1 MSVVNWRWANSP
13 ACKPPAYIRYNF
25 RRQNKG
31 HIHMNGELK
40 DFVLRKQDEHTKNLA
55 LFKTFE
61 RIRYFGK
68 NVFIIGGIDD
78 PDDSD
83 LSGPI
88 EKVIHVAILLACLL
102 LIGGKY
108 WIIKALIVYALI
120 HYILQKLGKYFIDTY
135 KEKLDEIAKECQERL
150 NSFCQ
155 EQYQKYEIVWGNEY
169 GEILFD
175 GLMIKNGCFEAD
187 LGVECGPIDIY
198 CLSDTVAGERYKAE
212 KAQKY
217 PNGNNVYIDMKKN
230 IASTEF
236 NKKMG
241 VLTLPKKEHECMKF
255 LSTSCQ
261 LAIVQAAG
269 NNIVREIHIWQGKLH
284 ITMMQAFGRA
294 DANIAVY
301 AENAIV
307 NAFGAVEY
315 SCSQIQH
322 QEELVRSCYQSL
334 TE

>member
-1 MSVVNWRWANSP
+1 
-13 ACKPPAYIRYNF
+13 
-25 RRQNKG
+25 
-31 HIHMNGELK
+31 MNGELK

-88 EKVIHVAILLACLL
+88 EKVIHVVILLACLL

-217 PNGNNVYIDMKKN
+217 PNGNRILHQQSLIKKWVFLHYRKKN
-230 IASTEF
+230 
-236 NKKMG
+236 M
-241 VLTLPKKEHECMKF
+241 
-255 LSTSCQ
+255 
-261 LAIVQAAG
+261 
-269 NNIVREIHIWQGKLH
+269 
-284 ITMMQAFGRA
+284 
-294 DANIAVY
+294 
-301 AENAIV
+301 NA
-307 NAFGAVEY
+307 
-315 SCSQIQH
+315 
-322 QEELVRSCYQSL
+322 
-334 TE
+334 

>member
-1 MSVVNWRWANSP
+1 
-13 ACKPPAYIRYNF
+13 
-25 RRQNKG
+25 
-31 HIHMNGELK
+31 MNGELK

-155 EQYQKYEIVWGNEY
+155 
-169 GEILFD
+169 
-175 GLMIKNGCFEAD
+175 
-187 LGVECGPIDIY
+187 
-198 CLSDTVAGERYKAE
+198 
-212 KAQKY
+212 
-217 PNGNNVYIDMKKN
+217 
-230 IASTEF
+230 
-236 NKKMG
+236 
-241 VLTLPKKEHECMKF
+241 
-255 LSTSCQ
+255 
-261 LAIVQAAG
+261 
-269 NNIVREIHIWQGKLH
+269 
-284 ITMMQAFGRA
+284 
-294 DANIAVY
+294 
-301 AENAIV
+301 
-307 NAFGAVEY
+307 
-315 SCSQIQH
+315 
-322 QEELVRSCYQSL
+322 
-334 TE
+334 

>member
-1 MSVVNWRWANSP
+1 
-13 ACKPPAYIRYNF
+13 
-25 RRQNKG
+25 
-31 HIHMNGELK
+31 MNGELK

-155 EQYQKYEIVWGNEY
+155 EQYQKYEIV
-169 GEILFD
+169 
-175 GLMIKNGCFEAD
+175 
-187 LGVECGPIDIY
+187 
-198 CLSDTVAGERYKAE
+198 
-212 KAQKY
+212 
-217 PNGNNVYIDMKKN
+217 
-230 IASTEF
+230 
-236 NKKMG
+236 
-241 VLTLPKKEHECMKF
+241 
-255 LSTSCQ
+255 
-261 LAIVQAAG
+261 
-269 NNIVREIHIWQGKLH
+269 
-284 ITMMQAFGRA
+284 
-294 DANIAVY
+294 
-301 AENAIV
+301 
-307 NAFGAVEY
+307 
-315 SCSQIQH
+315 
-322 QEELVRSCYQSL
+322 
-334 TE
+334 

>member
-13 ACKPPAYIRYNF
+13 ACKPPAYVRYNF

-88 EKVIHVAILLACLL
+88 EKVIHVVILLACLL

-212 KAQKY
+212 K
-217 PNGNNVYIDMKKN
+217 DRN
-230 IASTEF
+230 IQMEI
-236 NKKMG
+236 MC
-241 VLTLPKKEHECMKF
+241 TL
-255 LSTSCQ
+255 
-261 LAIVQAAG
+261 I
-269 NNIVREIHIWQGKLH
+269 
-284 ITMMQAFGRA
+284 
-294 DANIAVY
+294 
-301 AENAIV
+301 
-307 NAFGAVEY
+307 
-315 SCSQIQH
+315 
-322 QEELVRSCYQSL
+322 
-334 TE
+334 

>member
-1 MSVVNWRWANSP
+1 
-13 ACKPPAYIRYNF
+13 
-25 RRQNKG
+25 
-31 HIHMNGELK
+31 MNGELK

-169 GEILFD
+169 GEIFSQFL
-175 GLMIKNGCFEAD
+175 
-187 LGVECGPIDIY
+187 
-198 CLSDTVAGERYKAE
+198 
-212 KAQKY
+212 
-217 PNGNNVYIDMKKN
+217 KN
-230 IASTEF
+230 IM
-236 NKKMG
+236 NQCIYDKC
-241 VLTLPKKEHECMKF
+241 LYDPI
-255 LSTSCQ
+255 LSTDQ
-261 LAIVQAAG
+261 
-269 NNIVREIHIWQGKLH
+269 
-284 ITMMQAFGRA
+284 
-294 DANIAVY
+294 
-301 AENAIV
+301 
-307 NAFGAVEY
+307 
-315 SCSQIQH
+315 
-322 QEELVRSCYQSL
+322 
-334 TE
+334 

>member
-1 MSVVNWRWANSP
+1 
-13 ACKPPAYIRYNF
+13 
-25 RRQNKG
+25 
-31 HIHMNGELK
+31 MNGELK

-150 NSFCQ
+150 NSFLFF
-155 EQYQKYEIVWGNEY
+155 VPPNENTRRRINPTSGIENRSSY
-169 GEILFD
+169 
-175 GLMIKNGCFEAD
+175 
-187 LGVECGPIDIY
+187 P
-198 CLSDTVAGERYKAE
+198 
-212 KAQKY
+212 KY
-217 PNGNNVYIDMKKN
+217 PHM
-230 IASTEF
+230 
-236 NKKMG
+236 
-241 VLTLPKKEHECMKF
+241 
-255 LSTSCQ
+255 
-261 LAIVQAAG
+261 
-269 NNIVREIHIWQGKLH
+269 EIG
-284 ITMMQAFGRA
+284 
-294 DANIAVY
+294 
-301 AENAIV
+301 
-307 NAFGAVEY
+307 
-315 SCSQIQH
+315 
-322 QEELVRSCYQSL
+322 
-334 TE
+334 

>member
-1 MSVVNWRWANSP
+1 
-13 ACKPPAYIRYNF
+13 
-25 RRQNKG
+25 
-31 HIHMNGELK
+31 MNGELK
-40 DFVLRKQDEHTKNLA
+40 DFVLKKQDEHTKNLA

-61 RIRYFGK
+61 RVRCFGK
-68 NVFIIGGIDD
+68 NVFIMGGVDD
-78 PDDSD
+78 PYDIDQ
-83 LSGPI
+83 SGPI
-88 EKVIHVAILLACLL
+88 EKVIHVIILLACLS
-102 LIGGKY
+102 LIDGKH
-108 WIIKALIVYALI
+108 WIIKSLIVYALL
-120 HYILQKLGKYFIDTY
+120 HFILQKLGKYFVDTY
-135 KEKLDEIAKECQERL
+135 KERLDKIAKECQGKL

-169 GEILFD
+169 DEILFD

-187 LGVECGPIDIY
+187 QGVECGPIDIY
-198 CLSDTVAGERYKAE
+198 CLSDPVASERYKAE

-241 VLTLPKKEHECMKF
+241 VLTLPEKERECMKF

-261 LAIVQAAG
+261 LGIVQAAG
-269 NNIVREIHIWQGKLH
+269 NNIVREIHICQGK
-284 ITMMQAFGRA
+284 IYIMMMQAFGRA

-301 AENAIV
+301 APNAIA

-315 SCSQIQH
+315 SCSQIQR

>member
-1 MSVVNWRWANSP
+1 
-13 ACKPPAYIRYNF
+13 
-25 RRQNKG
+25 
-31 HIHMNGELK
+31 MNGELK

-102 LIGGKY
+102 LISGKY
-108 WIIKALIVYALI
+108 CIIKALIVYALI

-198 CLSDTVAGERYKAE
+198 CLSDAVAGERYKAE

-217 PNGNNVYIDMKKN
+217 PNGLHQQSLIKKWVFLHYRKKN
-230 IASTEF
+230 
-236 NKKMG
+236 M
-241 VLTLPKKEHECMKF
+241 
-255 LSTSCQ
+255 
-261 LAIVQAAG
+261 
-269 NNIVREIHIWQGKLH
+269 
-284 ITMMQAFGRA
+284 
-294 DANIAVY
+294 
-301 AENAIV
+301 NA
-307 NAFGAVEY
+307 
-315 SCSQIQH
+315 
-322 QEELVRSCYQSL
+322 
-334 TE
+334 